1 MKILK
6 LFSLTISIILLSLTA
21 NAKYQFSILTQV
33 DTSNTFW
40 QGIKRGMDDACET
53 LNVDCQLVF
62 NQENGNLQM
71 QLTNLEAL
79 IEQGIDGISL
89 VIVEDNMF
97 DEAVQKAVNAGIPV
111 ITTNVDDSDGSAGNA
126 RLAFVGQDLFQAGYE
141 LGRELSKQFPDEDVH
156 VLLGL
161 SAPGQSWAEARIGG
175 VEKFLNE
182 YKTANPGKNV
192 TWDTIDSGLD
202 TSVTG
207 QRICAYVQGH
217 PETTAYFDA
226 GFWGAGAGNCL
237 RDLGYKPNELLMG
250 MFDLVDIVMDEMD
263 KGYVHLT
270 IDQQPY
276 LQGYLPILQMY
287 LMKEFGLSAW
297 DVNTGKAFVY
307 PSDVSEVRKYIEMG
321 VR

>member
-287 LMKEFGLSAW
+287 FMNEFGLSAW

-307 PSDVSEVRKYIEMG
+307 PSYVSEVRKYIEMG